1 MIDLEKRRRVMARS
15 AALGHCIC
23 NPRQPCPCDTFRTHD
38 VCPCAGERLP
48 DERGLEEVLLTELVE
63 NAGCASKINQRDL
76 RLVLDGLPEITH
88 ERLLVGTNACDDAG
102 VYRLT
107 DDLALVQTVDVFT
120 PGVDDPYLFGQIAAA
135 NSLSDCYAMG
145 GTPLTALAVIGFP
158 IDTLSHEVMR
168 AMLRGG
174 METIAAAGA
183 VVVGGHSMKD
193 SEPKFGFAV
202 TGTVDPRAMI
212 TNAGA
217 RPGDAL
223 VLTKPLGVGI
233 ISFARQL
240 GRASATA
247 MAAAGAS
254 MARLNDVAARL
265 MVELGAHAATDV
277 TGFGLL
283 GHLAELTRQSGVT
296 AQIDASRVPVFA
308 EALEYVRAQM
318 ISGAIER
325 NLEYAQ
331 QFVTVAEGV
340 DPNLVHVLHDPQT
353 SGGLLIAIAAERAE
367 ELVARLH
374 AEGVPDAAIIGC
386 VTEDSEGRI
395 VVTGAGT
402 TAATVAASAKPAPTA
417 EPCCSQTPSQV
428 SEPCCAEPP
437 GEVTEPCCAQA
448 PDLSAGTTEARAA
461 FGAFMSA
468 VNAPGA
474 VDLRTRE
481 LIAIALSA
489 ASRCAPCLRLHIEKA
504 RGMGITDEEINEA
517 VWMAISMGGAPV
529 MMFVNELRGE

>member
-23 NPRQPCPCDTFRTHD
+23 NPKQPCPCETFRAHD

-48 DERGLEEVLLTELVE
+48 DERPLEEVLLTELVE

-88 ERLLVGTNACDDAG
+88 ERLLVGAGTCDDAG
-102 VYRLT
+102 VYLLAE
-107 DDLALVQTVDVFT
+107 DLALVQTVDVFT
-120 PGVDDPYLFGQIAAA
+120 PSVDDPYLFGRIAAA

-158 IDTLSHEVMR
+158 IETLSHEVMR

-174 METIAAAGA
+174 MDTIAATGA

-193 SEPKFGFAV
+193 SEPKFGFAI

-223 VLTKPLGVGI
+223 VLTKPLGVGV

-240 GRASATA
+240 GRASAEA
-247 MAAAGAS
+247 LAAAGAS
-254 MARLNDVAARL
+254 MAALNDVAARL

-283 GHLAELTRQSGVT
+283 GHLAELARQSGVT
-296 AQIDASRVPVFA
+296 AQIDASRVPVFPA
-308 EALEYVRAQM
+308 ALEYVRAQM

-340 DPNLVHVLHDPQT
+340 DPDLAHVLYDPQT
-353 SGGLLIAIAAERAE
+353 SGGLLIAIEEGRAE

-374 AEGVPDAAIIGC
+374 AEGVEHAAVIGHI
-386 VTEDSEGRI
+386 TEPSEGRI
-395 VVTGAGT
+395 VVTGTGGS
-402 TAATVAASAKPAPTA
+402 AATVPASGPPVASAPSA
-417 EPCCSQTPSQV
+417 EPCCAQPPV
-428 SEPCCAEPP
+428 EASEPCCA
-437 GEVTEPCCAQA
+437 GG
-448 PDLSAGTTEARAA
+448 PDLSAGTADARAA
-461 FGAFMSA
+461 FGAFMGA
-468 VNAPGA
+468 VNADGA
-474 VDLRTRE
+474 VDLRTKE
-481 LIAIALSA
+481 LIALALSVL
-489 ASRCAPCLRLHIEKA
+489 SRCAPCVRLHIDKA
-504 RGMGITDEEINEA
+504 RAMGITDEEINEA
-517 VWMAISMGGAPV
+517 TWMAISMGGAPI
-529 MMFVNELRGE
+529 MMFVNELRGGA